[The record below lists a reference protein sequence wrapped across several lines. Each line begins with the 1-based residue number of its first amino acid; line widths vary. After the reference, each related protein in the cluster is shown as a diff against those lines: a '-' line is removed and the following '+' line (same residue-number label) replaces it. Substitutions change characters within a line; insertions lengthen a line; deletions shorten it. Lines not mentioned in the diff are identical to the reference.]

1 MEPLSKNISINNTG
15 DSEVE
20 ITAEIPA
27 EEMKKQYSESLK
39 EAQKDAELD
48 GFRKGKAPLEMVEKQ
63 VGQGFLMQKAAE
75 KILQEEYPRI
85 LSYEKIEPIGQP
97 QVTITKIAPGSDLGF
112 KIKTATMPEVELGD
126 YKEIAKRALKE
137 NPLSE
142 DPEVTQE
149 EMDETVYN
157 IRASQLL
164 EEKRQKGEEVPSPES
179 LKEEDLPALT
189 DEFVSSLGEFSNLD
203 DFHKKI
209 KEHLERQKRSKEQEK
224 QWAAILDAIIEES
237 NITIPSVLVESEL
250 DKMTAQLKDDVQR
263 AGLEFSDYLSKVQKT
278 EEDIRAEWKENA
290 AKRAKTQL
298 ILNTIAE
305 KENISPDPEVVE
317 EQVNQVLEHYKEANP
332 ESVRVFVKTQITN
345 EKTLAFLASLGDK
358 DKSANPEEKES
369 GGNEK
374 EADTK
379 QKEKEDEESEE
390 K

>member
-1 MEPLSKNISINNTG
+1 MEPLSKNISVNNTG

-20 ITAEIPA
+20 ISAEIPA
-27 EEMKKQYSESLK
+27 EEMKNQYSESLK
-39 EAQKDAELD
+39 EAQKDAEVD

-85 LSYEKIEPIGQP
+85 LSSEKIEPIGQP

-126 YKEIAKRALKE
+126 YKEAAKRALKE

-209 KEHLERQKRSKEQEK
+209 KEHLERQKRNKEQEK
-224 QWAAILDAIIEES
+224 QWAAILDAVIEES

-305 KENISPDPEVVE
+305 KEEIIPDPEVVE

-358 DKSANPEEKES
+358 DKSANHEEKGA

-390 K
+390 N

>member
-85 LSYEKIEPIGQP
+85 LSNEKIEPIGQP

-126 YKEIAKRALKE
+126 YKEVAKRALKE

>member
-85 LSYEKIEPIGQP
+85 LSNEKIEPIGQP